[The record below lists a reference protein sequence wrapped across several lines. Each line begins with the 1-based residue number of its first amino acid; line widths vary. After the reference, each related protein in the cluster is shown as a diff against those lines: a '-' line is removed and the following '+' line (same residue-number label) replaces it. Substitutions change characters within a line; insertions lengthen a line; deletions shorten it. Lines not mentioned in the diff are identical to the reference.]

1 MESVAFCICKN
12 CDLLLGKTIN
22 LWTKL
27 AHYASPVVVPDDGLL
42 IKAYGKVHEGRKGFI
57 LEHCQVQN
65 VACSVCLHELGFK
78 CIATPVNHV
87 LEEGQ
92 VFLRLKRVLLR
103 DDENEVD
110 FVFKRVLIR
119 AQSLNGPSTSSG
131 GPSPSANEA
140 VDVFKLQSE
149 LQLQQEDIS
158 RIDTNGAKVVP
169 SLGSGLTNI
178 ERQVKNLQD
187 TLGNVRRDVSGVE
200 EEVKSVKTEVG
211 EVKRLAQSHPPA
223 AAWEERLGS
232 VTSTIGEVQEK
243 LTGLASQ
250 LAELTW
256 NKQHVE
262 SLESNNKQS
271 APPGQHDQVMTGILA
286 ELAQL
291 RREMDGMRSKGQ
303 VQNSTPFPSRDLE
316 ILTANMTKIGG
327 RASQVE
333 PLQMEFEL
341 LKGRL
346 ERMEANGHISDSAS
360 GPRPFATGIRQDSPA
375 QLKRSLSKM
384 GGPITQDVASKKQMV
399 SPPGYSNA
407 PTESHDTS
415 PRTRRYHPSTSETY
429 TRLSRSAS
437 PDLGN
442 WRDL

>member
-1 MESVAFCICKN
+1 
-12 CDLLLGKTIN
+12 
-22 LWTKL
+22 
-27 AHYASPVVVPDDGLL
+27 YASPVVVPDDGLL

-57 LEHCQVQN
+57 LEHCPE
-65 VACSVCLHELGFK
+65 CGLLSHELGFK

-187 TLGNVRRDVSGVE
+187 TLGNVRRDRS
-200 EEVKSVKTEVG
+200 SLKTEVG

-250 LAELTW
+250 LAELTR

-262 SLESNNKQS
+262 SLESNNEQS
-271 APPGQHDQVMTGILA
+271 APPGQHDQVMTGILT

-303 VQNSTPFPSRDLE
+303 VQNSTPFPSRELE

-341 LKGRL
+341 LKGRV
-346 ERMEANGHISDSAS
+346 ERMEAN
-360 GPRPFATGIRQDSPA
+360 RQ
-375 QLKRSLSKM
+375 
-384 GGPITQDVASKKQMV
+384 
-399 SPPGYSNA
+399 
-407 PTESHDTS
+407 
-415 PRTRRYHPSTSETY
+415 
-429 TRLSRSAS
+429 
-437 PDLGN
+437 
-442 WRDL
+442 